1 MAKKRYSAEQ
11 IINHL
16 RQVEILISQGKTIR
30 EASRQIGI
38 TEQTF
43 FRWRKEYGGMDVS
56 QAKRLK
62 DLEKENQQLKKLVAD
77 QALDIQILKKV
88 NRGNI

>member
-1 MAKKRYSAEQ
+1 MARKKYTAEQ

-16 RQVEILISQGKTIR
+16 REAEILISQGKSVR

-38 TEQTF
+38 TEQTYY
-43 FRWRKEYGGMDVS
+43 RWRKEYGGMDIS

-62 DLEKENQQLKKLVAD
+62 DLEKENQRLKKLVAD
-77 QALDIQILKKV
+77 QALDLSILKEV
-88 NRGNI
+88 NRGNF